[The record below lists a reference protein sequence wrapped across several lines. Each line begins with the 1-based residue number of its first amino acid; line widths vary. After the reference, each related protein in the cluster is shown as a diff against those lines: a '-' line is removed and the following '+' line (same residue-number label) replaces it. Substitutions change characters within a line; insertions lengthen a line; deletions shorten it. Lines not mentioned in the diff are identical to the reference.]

1 MGSMPRDYALPT
13 FRSPADLKIDYALEL
28 NEQQHAAV
36 TCSPGPALVIAG
48 AGSGKTRTL
57 TYRVAFL
64 LEQGVP
70 PEMILLLTFTNKAAQ
85 EMMRRVR
92 ELVGS
97 EKLGIS
103 GGTFHSVGA
112 RILRSHGGLLGYEPH
127 FSILDREDAT
137 ALIKSCLSEYGG
149 PKPQQFPKPEQLAE
163 HFSMAL
169 NQGMT
174 IKQWAA
180 KPELLEACPSEA
192 WLESIFD
199 SYNLKKKA
207 AQVMDFDDLLVKWHQ
222 LLTEQEAVREL
233 LQNRFQF
240 ILVDEYQDTNK
251 VQGEIVDILAAR
263 HNNLMVV
270 GDDAQSIYSWRG
282 ADFKNILDF
291 PRRHAGTRIFR
302 VEKNYRSTPQ
312 ILDVANAVIERNTEQ
327 FSKKLEAVSPA
338 GPKPAIIPCEEGQQ
352 QAAFIVARI
361 KELVCRE
368 VPLDQI
374 AVLYRAHFHA
384 LELQLALQG
393 EGILFSITSGI
404 RFFEQAHIK
413 DITAYLKWIAN
424 PLDEVAFKRLITLMP
439 GIADKGAEKLWK
451 KTRTHLETSGPLD
464 LSESDQSPGLRLAHA
479 MALASAEV
487 PKKAAA
493 DWARVAATFAQV
505 QGPAEGLKPGTL
517 LRTLLDTL
525 YKNHLAA
532 NYENSEK
539 RQEDIEGLADF
550 AEQFDGLVEFLTQV
564 SLLTNV
570 EAETESVEAQNQ
582 PRLRLS
588 TVHQAK
594 GLEFEAVFVIMLGND
609 LFPSKRSMASERALE
624 EERRLFYVAVTRAM
638 RELYLV
644 YPLCRI
650 QRGVGVIPIAKS
662 MFLKE
667 IPANLLEEWN
677 LIPYQTWQ

>member
-1 MGSMPRDYALPT
+1 MPRDYELPKSDT
-13 FRSPADLKIDYALEL
+13 RSDLKIDYAAEL
-28 NEQQHAAV
+28 NEQQYCAV

-85 EMMRRVR
+85 EMTRRVR
-92 ELVGS
+92 ELVGIDR
-97 EKLGIS
+97 LGVL

-112 RILRSHGGLLGYEPH
+112 RILRSHAELLGYKPH

-137 ALIKSCLSEYGG
+137 ALIKTCLIESSG
-149 PKPQQFPKPEQLAE
+149 PKPPQLPKPEQLAE

-169 NQGMT
+169 NQG
-174 IKQWAA
+174 IKVSQWAA
-180 KPELLEACPSEA
+180 KPELADVCPDPA
-192 WLESIFD
+192 WLASVFD
-199 SYNLKKKA
+199 AYSAKKST

-222 LLTEQEAVREL
+222 LLTHHDTVREL
-233 LQNRFQF
+233 LQKRFQF

-263 HNNLMVV
+263 HKNLMVV

-282 ADFKNILDF
+282 ANFKNILDF
-291 PRRHAGTRIFR
+291 PRRHEGTRVFR
-302 VEKNYRSTPQ
+302 IEKNYRSTPQ
-312 ILDVANAVIERNTEQ
+312 ILALANAVIQCNKEQ
-327 FSKKLEAVSPA
+327 FSKKLQAVSPA
-338 GPKPAIIPCEEGQQ
+338 GPKPAVVPCQEGQQ
-352 QAAFIVARI
+352 QAAFIVARV
-361 KELVCRE
+361 KELTDRY

-384 LELQLALQG
+384 LEVQLALQSA
-393 EGILFSITSGI
+393 GILFSITSGM

-424 PLDEVAFKRLITLMP
+424 PLDEVAFKRLIMLMP
-439 GIADKGAEKLWK
+439 GIAEKGAHKLWEK
-451 KTRTHLETSGPLD
+451 ARAQMQTGHPGDAIALQ
-464 LSESDQSPGLRLAHA
+464 QSPGPSLARA
-479 MALASAEV
+479 MALSSAAV

-493 DWARVAATFAQV
+493 AWARVAATLAQV
-505 QGPAEGLKPGTL
+505 EGPAECLKPGNL
-517 LRTLLDTL
+517 LRTLLESL
-525 YKNHLAA
+525 YKDHLAA

-570 EAETESVEAQNQ
+570 EAETETTEAQSQ

-594 GLEFEAVFVIMLGND
+594 GLEFEAVFIIMLGDD

-624 EERRLFYVAVTRAM
+624 EERRLFYVAVTRAK
-638 RELYLV
+638 RELYLTF
-644 YPLCRI
+644 PLCRI
-650 QRGVGVIPIAKS
+650 QRGVGAIPIVKS
-662 MFLKE
+662 RFLKE
-667 IPANLLEEWN
+667 IPTNLFEEWN
-677 LIPYQTWQ
+677 LLPYHTW